1 MISYTRTHILSTV
14 SSVSCCVVAYV
25 ATEPET
31 VFIDDFFT
39 RNLMCSMQAKLPV
52 FGSHLKGKMPANA
65 IALGPRIRTFAKSPQ
80 KGPQSDG
87 GCLRTALDVN
97 GYFDAIF
104 WQDFSAF
111 PAISLISSG
120 RPWTS

>member
-31 VFIDDFFT
+31 VFTDDFFT

-65 IALGPRIRTFAKSPQ
+65 IALGPRIRTFAKSPHQ
-80 KGPQSDG
+80 
-87 GCLRTALDVN
+87 TVAALERHCTSVDTSTR
-97 GYFDAIF
+97 FF
-104 WQDFSAF
+104 
-111 PAISLISSG
+111 G
-120 RPWTS
+120 RICW